1 MFFFAEAAERG
12 FCFELLLILERGLR
26 NGNSCMMVQEWKVM
40 YDSPII
46 TVKRRGSQGKAVTG
60 DSKGDG
66 GYLVICILVLKGEQF
81 CGLRL
86 LFFKQKLSIFL

>member
-1 MFFFAEAAERG
+1 VFFFAEAAERG
-12 FCFELLLILERGLR
+12 FCFELLLILELGLR
-26 NGNSCMMVQEWKVM
+26 NGTGMMVQEWKGM

-60 DSKGDG
+60 DTKGAG